1 MENLTLNTFKE
12 KIMDHEK
19 NAGKWTFEGKLP
31 AIIDF
36 YVDW

>member
-12 KIMDHEK
+12 KIMEK